1 VQASEPPPEWYP
13 FGQDTQVPPVSWLP
27 RVQLATTEE
36 IQQIFIVAK
45 MQTNMVHEGFRCE
58 SMFVLW
64 VLWVCLSC
72 CGCRLVLF
80 GVVLIRY
87 LTFGESERIK
97 WNCIDFW
104 FAGFQLRKLEVL
116 NCTVVLK
123 FLCLTILMKTNWFS
137 TAPYFLLL
145 IGSSLVLCQLDRIN
159 K

>member
-1 VQASEPPPEWYP
+1 MQASEPPPEWYP

-45 MQTNMVHEGFRCE
+45 MQTDMVHEGFRCE

-97 WNCIDFW
+97 WNCMIFGLLV
-104 FAGFQLRKLEVL
+104 FNLRKYLTVRWFL
-116 NCTVVLK
+116 NFCV
-123 FLCLTILMKTNWFS
+123 
-137 TAPYFLLL
+137 
-145 IGSSLVLCQLDRIN
+145 
-159 K
+159 

>member
-1 VQASEPPPEWYP
+1 VQASEPLPEWYP

-72 CGCRLVLF
+72 CGCRLVLLILDTDTLQSQVEKDVGGF
-80 GVVLIRY
+80 AVLPGNVGRAGIRTGY
-87 LTFGESERIK
+87 MPER
-97 WNCIDFW
+97 
-104 FAGFQLRKLEVL
+104 
-116 NCTVVLK
+116 
-123 FLCLTILMKTNWFS
+123 
-137 TAPYFLLL
+137 
-145 IGSSLVLCQLDRIN
+145 
-159 K
+159 